1 MASRSPT
8 LDHPRT
14 SLGGSGNGPRA
25 PYPGGGGGGG
35 GRGDEGPDYSE
46 QLRRY
51 RLGVSIGLVGVFL
64 LFLTFTVVFF
74 IRLKLGAWDTQTQ
87 SHYRDWKPVPIPFVL
102 LGVNT
107 LILLASSL
115 SLEKAR
121 RQAFATAALAGA
133 SYIPG
138 VKIQDERSF
147 PWLGLTLTFG
157 LGFLAGQALAWRD
170 LMGRGF
176 FISGN
181 TGSSFVYV
189 LTGMHA
195 VHLLVGIAALLY
207 AALFV
212 RWRTH
217 ALERRRMILDVTSL
231 YWHSMGV
238 LWLYVFVLLLLL

>member
-14 SLGGSGNGPRA
+14 SLGGGGNGPRD
-25 PYPGGGGGGG
+25 PHPGGGGGGG
-35 GRGDEGPDYSE
+35 GRGDDRPDYGE

-64 LFLTFTVVFF
+64 LFLTFTIVFM
-74 IRLKLGAWDTQTQ
+74 IRLKVGARDLQTQTY
-87 SHYRDWKPVPIPFVL
+87 YRDWQPVPIPFVL
-102 LGVNT
+102 LGANT

-121 RQAFATAALAGA
+121 RQAFANAAISGI
-133 SYIPG
+133 SGIPG
-138 VKIQDERSF
+138 VKLHDERGF
-147 PWLGLTLTFG
+147 PWLGLTLTLG
-157 LGFLAGQALAWRD
+157 LAFLGGQGLAWRN
-170 LMGRGF
+170 LMHRGF
-176 FISGN
+176 FMSGN

-207 AALFV
+207 AAVFV

-231 YWHSMGV
+231 YWHSMGA

>member
-1 MASRSPT
+1 LASLSPT

-14 SLGGSGNGPRA
+14 SLGGGGLGPRD

-35 GRGDEGPDYSE
+35 GRGDDHPDYGE

-64 LFLTFTVVFF
+64 LFLSFTVVFF
-74 IRLKLGAWDTQTQ
+74 IRLKLGAWDVETQ
-87 SHYRDWKPVPIPFVL
+87 SHYRDWKPVPIPFLL

-107 LILLASSL
+107 IALLASSV

-121 RQAFATAALAGA
+121 RQAFANAAIAGA
-133 SYIPG
+133 AGIPG
-138 VKIQDERSF
+138 VKLHEDHGF
-147 PWLGLTLTFG
+147 PWLALTLLLG
-157 LGFLAGQALAWRD
+157 LGFLGGQALAWRD
-170 LMGRGF
+170 LMHRGF
-176 FISGN
+176 FISSD

-189 LTGMHA
+189 ITGLHA

-207 AALFV
+207 AAVFL

-238 LWLYVFVLLLLL
+238 LWLYILVLLLLI